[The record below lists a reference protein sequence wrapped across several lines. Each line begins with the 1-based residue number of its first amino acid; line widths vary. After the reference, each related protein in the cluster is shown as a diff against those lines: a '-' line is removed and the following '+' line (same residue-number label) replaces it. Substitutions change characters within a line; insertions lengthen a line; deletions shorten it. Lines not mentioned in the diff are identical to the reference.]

1 MSPFASPTTSGHSS
15 SEFPRFMDGVESVKR
30 LDRSTLEW
38 VATIAGRRRT
48 WRVRVLEQT
57 PDVRIAWQRID
68 GGASDGTVLFR
79 PLGLD
84 RTLVTLRL
92 EVEPDGP
99 MEALGAPDGF
109 LERQV
114 RGNLRQFKDLV
125 EEQLVPPGPWRG
137 GVDPGEPSTA
147 RRSDRSRPESRPAI
161 ECNSD

>member
-1 MSPFASPTTSGHSS
+1 MPRFEDTIEVDVPVRVAYDQWTQF

-57 PDVRIAWQRID
+57 PDVRIAWQGID

-109 LERQV
+109 LERQAA
-114 RGNLRQFKDLV
+114 GNLRRFKDLV
-125 EEQLVPPGPWRG
+125 EEQLVPTSPWRG
-137 GVDPGEPSTA
+137 GVDPGGTVHGTT
-147 RRSDRSRPESRPAI
+147 
-161 ECNSD
+161 